1 MGKNPNVKLN
11 ALIRDVKCLTAP
23 SALLSANNPI
33 ALHIAKHLNQN
44 VNQSAKNLNVTGNAI
59 NLLALNLSANLFAK
73 TLTVPK
79 VECCPCA
86 LGAPKVA
93 QPFPFFKE
101 AEKNSECCQCPGKT
115 SFLEVEATGPSHLSP
130 THTYANENPQFVAA
144 DRAAFNTMPSSTMV
158 ANGSHFV
165 KVDRSSSVETLKNPV
180 PLGPGLLRP
189 EHNGD
194 QGQKFDKARIRIN
207 LKRVHDDR
215 RS

>member
-1 MGKNPNVKLN
+1 MKQ
-11 ALIRDVKCLTAP
+11 
-23 SALLSANNPI
+23 
-33 ALHIAKHLNQN
+33 NQ
-44 VNQSAKNLNVTGNAI
+44 
-59 NLLALNLSANLFAK
+59 
-73 TLTVPK
+73 
-79 VECCPCA
+79 
-86 LGAPKVA
+86 
-93 QPFPFFKE
+93 
-101 AEKNSECCQCPGKT
+101 CCQCPGKT
-115 SFLEVEATGPSHLSP
+115 SFLQVEETGPSHLSP

-207 LKRVHDDR
+207 LDRIHKDR